1 MQTVTVGGRYALFS
15 MAGDQPT
22 TQTDEMVLLDLTTNG
37 YITLPY
43 PDMPEIPAFRFEFEV
58 IEDIDDGV
66 RILVRVDGPQSAV
79 SAVWIDDAWQTD
91 PATILAATPVRA
103 VNTFD
108 DATGWEGRNGLGEV
122 VWSRPDLLDLRREGF
137 NSGVSGGT
145 TVLNACLQREDG
157 SGLCDGVERTLL
169 VGLDTATGDTLWELD
184 GNRGVSALGD
194 GFAIITND
202 AGDGWEMIDTLTGD
216 LVDDSQQWAGI
227 EPFSQECCGAGDFI
241 WVGRDGGL
249 VFAVNQDH
257 VRVWYPQGRS
267 DGTIDMS
274 LMD

>member
-1 MQTVTVGGRYALFS
+1 M
-15 MAGDQPT
+15 
-22 TQTDEMVLLDLTTNG
+22 
-37 YITLPY
+37 
-43 PDMPEIPAFRFEFEV
+43 
-58 IEDIDDGV
+58 
-66 RILVRVDGPQSAV
+66 
-79 SAVWIDDAWQTD
+79 
-91 PATILAATPVRA
+91 
-103 VNTFD
+103 
-108 DATGWEGRNGLGEV
+108 
-122 VWSRPDLLDLRREGF
+122 
-137 NSGVSGGT
+137 
-145 TVLNACLQREDG
+145 
-157 SGLCDGVERTLL
+157 CDGVERTLL